1 MAAMTPEAG
10 ERRTAAMAAAA
21 TRARFLAS
29 QGSAQAHQSNHR
41 ETGRTWRNVTAVNIL
56 REVLRLVRQS
66 PAQEDQVPTMVETTS
81 LAQRLRRR
89 PTEPG
94 AGGSASSR
102 VVELREFRTGEQ
114 VRGRDYHRVPGSS
127 QHESSDPRMHA
138 RSVSE
143 NAPADA
149 PAAIDIRTPRTHFQL
164 WTQKEKIFVQT
175 SAVAPELPEAVG
187 EVLKAID
194 SLERVARMQSTDVR
208 ITGLVRGARDAIRAV
223 GQRYQEGQRATGTTG
238 PIQRAK

>member
-1 MAAMTPEAG
+1 
-10 ERRTAAMAAAA
+10 
-21 TRARFLAS
+21 
-29 QGSAQAHQSNHR
+29 
-41 ETGRTWRNVTAVNIL
+41 
-56 REVLRLVRQS
+56 
-66 PAQEDQVPTMVETTS
+66 
-81 LAQRLRRR
+81 
-89 PTEPG
+89 
-94 AGGSASSR
+94 
-102 VVELREFRTGEQ
+102 
-114 VRGRDYHRVPGSS
+114 
-127 QHESSDPRMHA
+127 MHA